1 MVSECP
7 WLLNTRII
15 VFFNIKV
22 LICLLLGIAS
32 TKRQIVIKLSEL
44 VIKFRPREALNR
56 TDNQFIEAQFHVVWL
71 RSPLT
76 CIHYYY

>member
-1 MVSECP
+1 MVSECS

-32 TKRQIVIKLSEL
+32 TKRQIVVKLSEL
-44 VIKFRPREALNR
+44 VIKFRSSEALNR
-56 TDNQFIEAQFHVVWL
+56 TDNQFIETQFHVVWL

-76 CIHYYY
+76 CIHNYY

>member
-1 MVSECP
+1 MVTECP
-7 WLLNTRII
+7 RLLNCWII

-22 LICLLLGIAS
+22 LICLLLSFAS
-32 TKRQIVIKLSEL
+32 TKRQIVIKLSEF
-44 VIKFRPREALNR
+44 VIKLRPRQTLDR

-71 RSPLT
+71 RSPLI